1 MNMEK
6 KPISEIKSPGAV
18 KAIIGAHQ
26 KFNTTITV
34 NGCGGSSDLGQMT
47 FFLANYIRDKVP
59 NAFVRCPYAL
69 FPEVEGSTQTILYD
83 NIHIAIDGCADRCLA
98 KTFEKAGIKV
108 DLSYALDE
116 DFGLE
121 KHPQPAKFKEE
132 DLIRVGDK
140 IIEDIKKLDVVRHPK
155 KMEIQK

>member
-1 MNMEK
+1 MK
-6 KPISEIKSPGAV
+6 KLPISEIKSSGAV
-18 KAIIGAHQ
+18 KSITGAHQ
-26 KFNTTITV
+26 KFDTTITV

-83 NIHIAIDGCADRCLA
+83 EIHIAIDGCKDCCLA
-98 KTFEKAGIKV
+98 KTFEKAGVKA

-121 KHPQPAKFKEE
+121 KHPQPAMFREE
-132 DLIRVGDK
+132 DLVKVGDK
-140 IIEDIKKLDVVRHPK
+140 IVEDIKKSNFFRKPK
-155 KMEIQK
+155 KSISLN